1 MYTRSNLLEV
11 YTTEVNKN
19 KAKDYIISKNPPD
32 CPKPNPNCLEL
43 AMLPV
48 TTKWRKRPVVA
59 FVEQVYGKEEAKK
72 IAVEMEYE
80 RHEDPSWDPFAEL
93 YKLPKDEE

>member
-43 AMLPV
+43 ATPPV
-48 TTKWRKRPVVA
+48 TLTNKRVLVV
-59 FVEQVYGKEEAKK
+59 
-72 IAVEMEYE
+72 
-80 RHEDPSWDPFAEL
+80 
-93 YKLPKDEE
+93 